1 MISDTT
7 EEDKNNILILENI
20 MKINHIAIR
29 GFPLS
34 KQVSQQNLPSKYSDS
49 SMIINFSQ
57 DTIDLIQNDENFIE
71 NLQKEKIKRTLSG
84 TMTSDTSESEVTL
97 KIRKIINV
105 TKLNTE
111 LKKNSC
117 PTLMNYIVSIC

>member
-1 MISDTT
+1 MIPDTT

-29 GFPLS
+29 GFSLS

-57 DTIDLIQNDENFIE
+57 DTIDLAQNDENFIE
-71 NLQKEKIKRTLSG
+71 NLQKEKIKITLSG

-105 TKLNTE
+105 TKHNTE
-111 LKKNSC
+111 FKK
-117 PTLMNYIVSIC
+117 IHVRH

>member
-7 EEDKNNILILENI
+7 KEDKNNILILEYI
-20 MKINHIAIR
+20 MKINHIANR

-34 KQVSQQNLPSKYSDS
+34 KQVSQQNLPSNYSDS
-49 SMIINFSQ
+49 SSKIINLSQ
-57 DTIDLIQNDENFIE
+57 DTIDILHNDENFIE

-97 KIRKIINV
+97 KIREIINV
-105 TKLNTE
+105 TKHNTE
-111 LKKNSC
+111 LKKIMSD
-117 PTLMNYIVSIC
+117 IDE